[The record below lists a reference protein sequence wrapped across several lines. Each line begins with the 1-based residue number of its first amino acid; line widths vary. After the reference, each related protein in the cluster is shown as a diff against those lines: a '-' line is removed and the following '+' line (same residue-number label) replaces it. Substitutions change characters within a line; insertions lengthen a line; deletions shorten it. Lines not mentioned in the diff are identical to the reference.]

1 MAWRGGELAHRKVP
15 RGAECLYG
23 GVRISTDKYGQL
35 TCWRTK
41 ISNLGKPP
49 TGMYASS
56 SGLTSV
62 HIRTSLYFSVLPVQL
77 NVTTCRNFGKK
88 NLFKT

>member
-1 MAWRGGELAHRKVP
+1 MLALRGGELAHRKVP

-35 TCWRTK
+35 TC
-41 ISNLGKPP
+41 LGKPP

-62 HIRTSLYFSVLPVQL
+62 HIRTPLYFSVLPVQL